1 MKISIITALLLFPTF
16 LFSQGWTEDDEIS
29 NRQIGL
35 RIGTGAYGMFGG
47 ELKNPRPKAGFQAG
61 LFWFGAKEEKKTN
74 WQTGLE
80 VCLMGSNFK
89 NQDSF
94 GIASSSNYTQIGII
108 QVEVPLMLSFRLGKY
123 NPKKYKSLQVGLLPA
138 VIVSSVVYVG
148 DDKVPVQQTNLN
160 KWESLPLHPLNL
172 QGVIGYQ
179 FRGGIA
185 GMQLRLKASIL
196 DLNDNF
202 VLPGL
207 LPATGKGKNIAT
219 WGLELGFLF

>member
-1 MKISIITALLLFPTF
+1 MKIRIVTCLLLLPTL

-35 RIGTGAYGMFGG
+35 RIGTGQYGIFGG
-47 ELKNPRPKAGFQAG
+47 ELKNPMPKTGFQAG
-61 LFWFGAKEEKKTN
+61 LFWFGKREEKKTN

-80 VCLMGSNFK
+80 VCLMGSNFR
-89 NQDSF
+89 NRDSF

-108 QVEVPLMLSFRLGKY
+108 QIEVPLMLSFRLGKY

-138 VIVSSVVYVG
+138 VIVNSAVYVG
-148 DDKVPVQQTNLN
+148 DEKVPAQQTNLN
-160 KWESLPLHPLNL
+160 KWENLPLSPFNL
-172 QGVIGYQ
+172 QFVMGYQ

-185 GMQLRLKASIL
+185 GIQLRLKNSIL

-202 VLPGL
+202 KLPGL
-207 LPATGKGKNIAT
+207 LPETGTGKRIGT
-219 WGLELGFLF
+219 WGIELGFLF